1 MDILVNGSS
10 MSRGAGSWP
19 YYLQESLNC
28 NLVNLALGRSG
39 NTYIHDSTISEL
51 SQRKYDM
58 VLIMWATEGRI
69 DMRVKSIDQFSD
81 STDTSTHQSLM
92 NDWPSKQVHPINDQD
107 YVQKDWIFSFN
118 KSQNAKVDSVY
129 NTLMPLHKLVDH
141 AQYMESDLIKMISL
155 QGVLKS
161 LNIPY
166 KFMFWW
172 DFKKFSRFDNY
183 YNMIDWSNIYL
194 GTSLETIGKK
204 NNWYHADGTHFN
216 EHANELYA
224 KHLAEYLLNEQ
235 K

>member
-58 VLIMWATEGRI
+58 VLIMWATEGRM
-69 DMRVKSIDQFSD
+69 DLRVGDLSQFANSD
-81 STDTSTHQSLM
+81 GTSLYQTSM
-92 NDWPSKQVHPINDQD
+92 NDWPSKTIHPINDQD
-107 YVQKDWIFSFN
+107 YIQKDWIFSFN
-118 KSQNAKVDSVY
+118 RSKKIGTDSVEQ
-129 NTLMPLHKLVDH
+129 LFQPIHSLVKH
-141 AQYMESDLIKMISL
+141 EQYMESDLIKMISL

-183 YNMIDWSNIYL
+183 YNMLDWSNIYL
-194 GTSLETIGKK
+194 GTSLETIGKE
-204 NNWYHADGTHFN
+204 NNCYHADGIHFN

>member
-19 YYLQESLNC
+19 YYLQEKLGN

-39 NTYIHDSTISEL
+39 NTYIHDSTIAEL
-51 SQRKYDM
+51 SQRSYDM

-69 DMRVKSIDQFSD
+69 DLRVADPTQFVDSD
-81 STDTSTHQSLM
+81 GTSAYQTSM
-92 NDWPSKQVHPINDQD
+92 NDWPDKQVFPINDQD
-107 YVQKDWIFSFN
+107 YIQKDWIFSFN
-118 KSQNAKVDSVY
+118 RSKNWKTDSVE
-129 NTLMPLHKLVDH
+129 KLFQPIHSLVKH
-141 AQYMESDLIKMISL
+141 EQYMESDLIKMISL

-172 DFKKFSRFDNY
+172 DFKRLPRFDQY
-183 YNMIDWSNIYL
+183 YKMLDWSNIY
-194 GTSLETIGKK
+194 TDISLEKIGKE
-204 NNWYHADGTHFN
+204 NNWYHEDGIHFN
-216 EHANELYA
+216 NQANELYA
-224 KHLAEYLLNEQ
+224 QHLANYLNEQ